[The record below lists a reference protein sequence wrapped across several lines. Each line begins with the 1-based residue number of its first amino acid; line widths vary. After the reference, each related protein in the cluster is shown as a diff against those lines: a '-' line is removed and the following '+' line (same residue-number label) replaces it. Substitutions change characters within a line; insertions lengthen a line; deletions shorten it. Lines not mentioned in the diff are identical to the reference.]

1 MILPSLLCLCVC
13 MDGFS
18 TVGNVMST
26 FVVVVVCVTNIQY
39 LAPSYS
45 ITVIVAVVVDVCG
58 CWPHVR
64 RSGRQDMMDGVLRPP
79 FFRISSKVIFGGTK
93 ILGRSLRQR
102 CFAVMYAAAAM
113 TTIDDI

>member
-18 TVGNVMST
+18 TVGNVRLCQLLLLLLCDQHTVSGT
-26 FVVVVVCVTNIQY
+26 
-39 LAPSYS
+39 YS
-45 ITVIVAVVVDVCG
+45 ITVIVAVVVDECG

-79 FFRISSKVIFGGTK
+79 FF
-93 ILGRSLRQR
+93 
-102 CFAVMYAAAAM
+102 
-113 TTIDDI
+113 